1 MKAEIEYIEDADSLS
16 VWTGKPATEGEEIAD
31 GIIVDLDADGNVV
44 GFTIEHAT
52 VLLYPLLA
60 AVTSP
65 GAKLTTNAESMMESA
80 NAIMESISTP
90 EGVPPEG
97 HLPPTPKR
105 SKQRRI
111 NNP

>member
-65 GAKLTTNAESMMESA
+65 GVKLTTNAESMMESA
-80 NAIMESISTP
+80 TP
-90 EGVPPEG
+90 SWNQSVRRKEYPPKVICHLLPSVRSREG
-97 HLPPTPKR
+97 
-105 SKQRRI
+105 
-111 NNP
+111 